1 MERKAL
7 FRVGAFSFEEESSF
21 ATKRLRVP
29 NGRDST
35 QDSRAAHT
43 DLADYPR
50 CAMQPLVLAESVNLR
65 LLATGSSSRLLGGSS
80 RSSVL
85 GTATDGFRAAYPCW
99 PGLILP
105 YIKWADSRQMRCQ
118 YCNKRVGIAKQ
129 LKGQPFCSDEHRD
142 LYLHGSANE
151 VIERLRS
158 SFTEF
163 APKRLDAERPEVKP
177 EPAKPVR
184 PQAKSVTEPEA
195 SQVAPETSP
204 AQAGVFASSTPAP
217 DPRES
222 DFIRFPMVEPRPSA
236 GPLRI
241 PLGDAIQTPLR
252 HPQLPSWQADYRPAS
267 EVSSLIPHALACDS
281 SWECHRGLGPAMP
294 PLAGILRPRR
304 DVARMVPS
312 VRRENMRAWPRVPFF
327 ATSPGFPMP
336 SKQLLVAQAAHLP
349 AATTLSAT
357 LGNQTSPSTS
367 NVFALGA
374 ASSPQ
379 AIKSGAPL
387 RCEPSS
393 SDVNSAW
400 LQVEI
405 AGQLPRTAVLPP
417 APIGLSRATDAA
429 PLGCSSA
436 TSLPPAIETAAP
448 TGSAPPLLLLF
459 RPSSIASA
467 AMVASPVAPEST
479 TPLHCEP
486 PSSDVNSAWLQIVIA
501 SQLPRVTTV
510 LPPAPVGLNLAAHT
524 VLLGCSS
531 AANFPPA
538 LETAAPVTSPL
549 PFLLLFRPS
558 SIAAPAMP
566 LWLNTRPLKREA
578 SRPPA
583 AVSEQRRGLSAAY
596 LPPSS
601 PSPLSL
607 ATWPQSLS
615 ISVPAWNFSNLGG
628 PAPIGVSANQG
639 RTHAPRSSSPSW
651 RGYWLTPS
659 LPQPDA
665 AVWSPVAPTQVS
677 LLLPAIQPIRP
688 GSQGTH
694 PPCIAG
700 VRLQPASMTVLP
712 LASAPFEPGPGIA
725 SLGPSLEVTPE
736 DTLKLTSIDAPQR
749 TTRMAWELRGE
760 RSPVLP
766 WFSARRHA
774 SPMGLAPCSHRVWR
788 HAIPSVQILGV
799 QPFSVLKPL
808 AWSMAVLPP
817 GAGPSGLEHHQ
828 GLTRSLLSAAEALGP
843 KGEPARTPARSPAND
858 GVEVFPH

>member
-1 MERKAL
+1 
-7 FRVGAFSFEEESSF
+7 
-21 ATKRLRVP
+21 
-29 NGRDST
+29 
-35 QDSRAAHT
+35 
-43 DLADYPR
+43 
-50 CAMQPLVLAESVNLR
+50 
-65 LLATGSSSRLLGGSS
+65 
-80 RSSVL
+80 
-85 GTATDGFRAAYPCW
+85 
-99 PGLILP
+99 
-105 YIKWADSRQMRCQ
+105 MRCQ

-267 EVSSLIPHALACDS
+267 EVSSLIPHAPACDS

-312 VRRENMRAWPRVPFF
+312 VRRENMRAWPSVPFF

-349 AATTLSAT
+349 AAITLSAT
-357 LGNQTSPSTS
+357 LGNQMLPSTS

-393 SDVNSAW
+393 SDLNSAW

-405 AGQLPRTAVLPP
+405 ASQLPRTAVLPP

-510 LPPAPVGLNLAAHT
+510 LPPVPVGLNLAAHT

-538 LETAAPVTSPL
+538 LETAASVTSPL

-583 AVSEQRRGLSAAY
+583 AVSEQRRGLSAAILAPVKSQPAVPCY
-596 LPPSS
+596 LAAVTVNLSS
-601 PSPLSL
+601 GLEFFESGRARTDRSECESRPHPRASIVVPKLAGILAHTVAAAARRGRLVACGAHASL
-607 ATWPQSLS
+607 APAASHPTDSSGQPGNASALYRRGTPTAGFDDRATAGFSAFRAGAWHREFRAVLRGHPRGHPEAYQHRRAPTHHSDGVGTSRRAQPSVALVFSPAACFADGSGAMQPQSLAARDS
-615 ISVPAWNFSNLGG
+615 FS
-628 PAPIGVSANQG
+628 PD
-639 RTHAPRSSSPSW
+639 SW
-651 RGYWLTPS
+651 RTALFS
-659 LPQPDA
+659 
-665 AVWSPVAPTQVS
+665 
-677 LLLPAIQPIRP
+677 
-688 GSQGTH
+688 SQ
-694 PPCIAG
+694 A
-700 VRLQPASMTVLP
+700 
-712 LASAPFEPGPGIA
+712 A
-725 SLGPSLEVTPE
+725 SLVHGGLAARSG
-736 DTLKLTSIDAPQR
+736 PQR
-749 TTRMAWELRGE
+749 IGASSGPDTPPPLCCRSAW
-760 RSPVLP
+760 
-766 WFSARRHA
+766 A
-774 SPMGLAPCSHRVWR
+774 
-788 HAIPSVQILGV
+788 
-799 QPFSVLKPL
+799 
-808 AWSMAVLPP
+808 
-817 GAGPSGLEHHQ
+817 
-828 GLTRSLLSAAEALGP
+828 
-843 KGEPARTPARSPAND
+843 
-858 GVEVFPH
+858 